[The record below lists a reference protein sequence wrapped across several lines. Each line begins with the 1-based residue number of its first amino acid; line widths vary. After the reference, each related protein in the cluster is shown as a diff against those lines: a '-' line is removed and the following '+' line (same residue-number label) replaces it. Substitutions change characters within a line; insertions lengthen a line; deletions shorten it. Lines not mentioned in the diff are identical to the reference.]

1 MIVYMGKK
9 VKYVHIDYWDTWNM
23 DATLASII
31 LPMLKQLKETKQ
43 GFPFVNNE
51 DVPES
56 LRSEFDPE
64 NILEPFEEPLFKN
77 FEEAGDEI
85 WVARWDYVLDE
96 MIWSFQFEAD
106 GKNLLF
112 DVSEEEYVEYSRKLA
127 NGFRLFGKYYQALWD

>member
-43 GFPFVNNE
+43 GFPFINNE

-64 NILEPFEEPLFKN
+64 NMFEAPGEPFEEP
-77 FEEAGDEI
+77 FEEI
-85 WVARWDYVLDE
+85 WIARWDYVLDE

-112 DVSEEEYVEYSRKLA
+112 DVSDEEYVEYSKKLA
-127 NGFRLFGKYYQALWD
+127 NGFRLFGKYYQNLWD

>member
-64 NILEPFEEPLFKN
+64 NMFEAPGEPFEE
-77 FEEAGDEI
+77 I
-85 WVARWDYVLDE
+85 WIARWDYVLDE

-112 DVSEEEYVEYSRKLA
+112 DVSDEEYVKYSKKLA
-127 NGFRLFGKYYQALWD
+127 NGFRLFGKYYQNLWD

>member
-1 MIVYMGKK
+1 MGKK

-64 NILEPFEEPLFKN
+64 NMFEAPGEPFEE
-77 FEEAGDEI
+77 I
-85 WVARWDYVLDE
+85 WIARWDYVLDE

-112 DVSEEEYVEYSRKLA
+112 DVSDEEYVKYSKKLA
-127 NGFRLFGKYYQALWD
+127 NGFRLFGKYYQNLWD